1 MSRLHSRIFNRFFSS
16 FGHSLRDKPL
26 NARALL
32 IGSSGLIGFW
42 SFYSLNCLED
52 MHTRFAKEVIQKEIH
67 ELKRKFGVQVMSFPD
82 ITVETKN
89 PDIYQMGF
97 LIDHRKCD
105 VFSVLMAVL
114 HKFADTNE
122 QKGSLVPGKFVGFKR
137 DGVMTYQLEFTE
149 KSQSK
154 KNSVASS
161 GSITISGNFILDR
174 PGFRIVL
181 QKNDC
186 VTQLDMEILL
196 TAYREAN
203 IPKDYSSMRSSFIK
217 ELAAGPGSQSKQ
229 VNSSPK
235 VMSYEEAKKKL
246 QELGV
251 LVFEPATRVQDLDW
265 DCLAGYERQKRDIED
280 TVLLA
285 LTYPDIYDKITSGT
299 RMKAE
304 VNRPKAV
311 LFEGPPGTGK
321 TTSAKIIAQ
330 QVNIPLIYLPI
341 ETIMSKWFGESEKRF
356 SDIFESAQALGRSIV
371 FIDEIDALASA
382 RSSEMHEASRRI
394 LSTLLRK
401 IDSFESSSDVLLI
414 CATNRKA
421 DLDLAMLS
429 RIDLSVEFELPD
441 VNSRAAIFKRYAKHL
456 SDSERSSL
464 AKMSQGFSG
473 RNIADICKD
482 AERRWASKLLR
493 KEVQKEL
500 PDISQYEQSLHAR
513 TAQGLA

>member
-1 MSRLHSRIFNRFFSS
+1 MPFEAIFPRMTMVALGGGFSFLFS
-16 FGHSLRDKPL
+16 
-26 NARALL
+26 AY
-32 IGSSGLIGFW
+32 GL
-42 SFYSLNCLED
+42 SCLED
-52 MHTRFAKEVIQKEIH
+52 IYTRFAKDQIQKEVT
-67 ELKRKFGVQVMSFPD
+67 ELKRKYGVQVMSYPE

-89 PDIYQMGF
+89 PDIYQVGF

-114 HKFADTNE
+114 HKVSDSSDE
-122 QKGSLVPGKFVGFKR
+122 QATITPGKFTAFKR
-137 DGVMTYQLEFTE
+137 EGIMTYQLEFSERE
-149 KSQSK
+149 KSKKAKESK
-154 KNSVASS
+154 GFVSIS
-161 GSITISGNFILDR
+161 GSFILDR

-181 QKNDC
+181 QKNDSLSQ
-186 VTQLDMEILL
+186 TDMDLVL

-203 IPKDYSSMRSSFIK
+203 IPKDYSSLRSSFIK
-217 ELAAGPGSQSKQ
+217 ELSLGQNQNPTQTKSLGKSK
-229 VNSSPK
+229 VL
-235 VMSYEEAKKKL
+235 SYDEAKKQL
-246 QELGV
+246 EELGV
-251 LVFEPATRVQDLDW
+251 VLFEPNGRVQDLDW

-285 LTYPDIYDKITSGT
+285 LTYPDLYDRITSGT

-330 QVNIPLIYLPI
+330 QVNVPLIYLPI
-341 ETIMSKWFGESEKRF
+341 ESIMSKWYGESEKRF
-356 SDIFESAQALGRSIV
+356 SDIFEAAQSLGRSIL

-382 RSSEMHEASRRI
+382 RSNEMHEASRRI

-401 IDSFESSSDVLLI
+401 IDSFESASDVLLI

-429 RIDLSVEFELPD
+429 RIDLSVQFELPD
-441 VNSRAAIFKRYAKHL
+441 INSRSAIFKRYAKHL
-456 SDSERSSL
+456 SDSERGSL
-464 AKMSQGFSG
+464 AQMSTGFSG

-493 KEVQKEL
+493 KEVQSEL
-500 PDISQYEQSLHAR
+500 PDLAQYQESLRSRVAN
-513 TAQGLA
+513 GLA